1 MLCHNAGKCPLNCKC
16 RFSRAIVAY
25 FRLNENISSFMKQL
39 LTQMNKDFLQMYS
52 KKIWCAFRSNLFSF
66 CFFFSTKCFF
76 LWYYIFLKC
85 AKGISRRNWKLSLNL
100 DHREKITVLTIILH
114 PKSAI
119 FSYRSKQAGFC
130 CNLRISDND
139 MIFQKKW

>member
-1 MLCHNAGKCPLNCKC
+1 MSFKLLMLLLWSNC
-16 RFSRAIVAY
+16 S
-25 FRLNENISSFMKQL
+25 
-39 LTQMNKDFLQMYS
+39 
-52 KKIWCAFRSNLFSF
+52 LFSSQWEYILLHETTINTNEQGF
-66 CFFFSTKCFF
+66 SANVQQKDLVRLPLKPLFFLFFFSTKCFF
-76 LWYYIFLKC
+76 LWCYIFLKC
-85 AKGISRRNWKLSLNL
+85 ATGISRRNWKLSLHL